1 MPLALLLLPST
12 LRLGIGR
19 THSFLSKVML
29 TSSILLYSASA
40 ILDTSAFQKVMDEA
54 HSSLATF
61 IGTELRTNLTLLT
74 ENELKDAKTQEAK
87 FEKTRVALDAAIS
100 EVQQL
105 RSSKKTKPEAITA
118 AEGKQDAANQVFEGT
133 GAETQETLAE
143 INQMIEVML
152 IEKMCDFMDS
162 YRDYFQS
169 VSRYLNDIVPSL
181 FNYKRYIQE
190 AKETRESV
198 IIAPVPSQTNNA
210 ALVFGQP
217 LDLIIAR
224 QGAVVPTLV
233 QASVDWLAEKGLQE
247 AGIFRISVAASE
259 LAQLKIWCNTN
270 DNPDFS
276 TITDPHLIASILKT
290 YFRELPEP
298 VMTYALYQRLVD
310 TNNMSDLSERV
321 VSISSALDL
330 LPDANYQTIRLL
342 FWLLNCII
350 IYSDKN
356 MMTAGNLATCWAP
369 NLMAPETIN
378 PSNFDPFEPRAVI
391 EFMIQHYNE
400 IFPSDED
407 IEQAEAELDAATL

>member
-1 MPLALLLLPST
+1 MT
-12 LRLGIGR
+12 L
-19 THSFLSKVML
+19 T
-29 TSSILLYSASA
+29 
-40 ILDTSAFQKVMDEA
+40 
-54 HSSLATF
+54 TF
-61 IGTELRTNLTLLT
+61 IGAEIRTNLNLLT

-105 RSSKKTKPEAITA
+105 KGSKKTKPETLAA
-118 AEGKQDAANQVFEGT
+118 AEGKQEAANQLFEGT

-143 INQMIEVML
+143 INQMIEAML
-152 IEKMCDFMDS
+152 IEKMCDFMDA
-162 YRDYFQS
+162 YREYFQN

-190 AKETRESV
+190 AKENRESV
-198 IIAPVPSQTNNA
+198 IIAPIQTPSTSA
-210 ALVFGQP
+210 TLVFGQP
-217 LDLIIAR
+217 LETVIAR

-233 QASVDWLAEKGLQE
+233 QACVDWLAEKGLQE

-259 LAQLKIWCNTN
+259 LAQLKNWCNTT

-276 TITDPHLIASILKT
+276 TVNDPHLIASILKT

-310 TNNMSDLSERV
+310 TNNMADIAERTAT
-321 VSISSALDL
+321 ISSSLDL
-330 LPDANYQTIRLL
+330 LPDSNYQTIRLL
-342 FWLLNCII
+342 FWLLNCVI

-356 MMTAGNLATCWAP
+356 MMNAGNLATCWAP

-407 IEQAEAELDAATL
+407 IEMAEAELAEAAL

>member
-1 MPLALLLLPST
+1 
-12 LRLGIGR
+12 
-19 THSFLSKVML
+19 
-29 TSSILLYSASA
+29 
-40 ILDTSAFQKVMDEA
+40 MDEA
-54 HSSLATF
+54 HSTLATF
-61 IGTELRTNLTLLT
+61 IGSELRTNLTLLT

-118 AEGKQDAANQVFEGT
+118 AEGKQETATQVFEGT

-162 YRDYFQS
+162 YRDYFQN

-198 IIAPVPSQTNNA
+198 IIAPAPSQANNGTV
-210 ALVFGQP
+210 VFGQP

-224 QGAVVPTLV
+224 QGAVVPTIV
-233 QASVDWLAEKGLQE
+233 QYSVDWLAEKGLQE

-259 LAQLKIWCNTN
+259 LAQLKIWCNTT

-276 TITDPHLIASILKT
+276 TITDPHLVASILKT

-310 TNNMSDLSERV
+310 TNNMADLSERV
-321 VSISSALDL
+321 HAISSSIDL